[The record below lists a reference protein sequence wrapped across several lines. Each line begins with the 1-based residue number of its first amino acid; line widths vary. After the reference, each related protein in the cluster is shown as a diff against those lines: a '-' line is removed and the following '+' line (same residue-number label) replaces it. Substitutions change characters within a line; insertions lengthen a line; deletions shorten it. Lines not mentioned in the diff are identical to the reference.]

1 MKNRSFWRNLVLAL
15 IVVNLL
21 FLAWTQGYLRAV
33 GLGPKVVNEPERLQ
47 EQVQP
52 EALQIKPAASS

>member
-1 MKNRSFWRNLVLAL
+1 MRNSAFWRNLVLAL
-15 IVVNLL
+15 LVLNLL
-21 FLAWTQGYLRAV
+21 FWAWTQGHLRAV

-52 EALQIKPAASS
+52 EALQIKPASGT

>member
-1 MKNRSFWRNLVLAL
+1 MKNSSFWRNFVLAL
-15 IVVNLL
+15 IVINVL
-21 FLAWTQGYLRAV
+21 FWAWTQGYLRAV

-52 EALQIKPAASS
+52 EALQIKPAASP

>member
-1 MKNRSFWRNLVLAL
+1 MKKNAFWRNLVLAL
-15 IVVNLL
+15 FVINLL
-21 FLAWTQGYLRAV
+21 FWAWTQGYFRAV

-47 EQVQP
+47 EQVVP

>member
-1 MKNRSFWRNLVLAL
+1 MKKNAFWRNLVLAL
-15 IVVNLL
+15 VFINLL
-21 FLAWTQGYLRAV
+21 FWSWTQGYLRAV

-47 EQVQP
+47 EQGVP